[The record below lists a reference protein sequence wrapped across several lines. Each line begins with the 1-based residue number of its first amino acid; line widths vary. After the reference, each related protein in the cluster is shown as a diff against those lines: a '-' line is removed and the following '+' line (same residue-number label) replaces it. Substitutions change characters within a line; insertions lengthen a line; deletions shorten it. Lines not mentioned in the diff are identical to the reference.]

1 MGINV
6 RRNRF
11 RVLSR
16 RRGERAGAGMK
27 RKTLVTMVASA
38 IVVLGYSAYGMTRA
52 FYPIPMGNLAYR
64 VIHPAR
70 RLVSGQAAIN
80 VARRYAGPQGSFP
93 KRPFDV
99 FGVVETPKY
108 HGPAWLVVDRYAF
121 IPSTGPNPRRVGRKG
136 GFLTVQT
143 LDIVVN
149 ARTGQPVEAFTP
161 PGPFHGGF

>member
-1 MGINV
+1 
-6 RRNRF
+6 
-11 RVLSR
+11 
-16 RRGERAGAGMK
+16 MK
-27 RKTLVTMVASA
+27 RKTWVIMGASA
-38 IVVLGYSAYGMTRA
+38 IVMLGYSAYGVTRA

-64 VIHPAR
+64 VIHPATP
-70 RLVSGQAAIN
+70 LVSSSAAIN

-93 KRPFDV
+93 KRPFEV

-108 HGPAWLVVDRYAF
+108 RGPVWLVVNRHAL